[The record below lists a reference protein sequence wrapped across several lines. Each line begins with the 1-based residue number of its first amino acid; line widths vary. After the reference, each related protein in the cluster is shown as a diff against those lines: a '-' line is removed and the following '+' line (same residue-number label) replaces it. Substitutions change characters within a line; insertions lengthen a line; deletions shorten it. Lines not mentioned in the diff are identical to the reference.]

1 MGEHSPIFPR
11 SWGENSSSS
20 RSKKEEKGCT
30 AKGERV
36 RSRARPAL
44 PPSLKMGLGGGEPDQ
59 KPGVGRGRLTFSLSL
74 KVRVMQ
80 RDVRVIPG
88 EGPCQGWGRRCC
100 IAN

>member
-36 RSRARPAL
+36 RRRARPAL
-44 PPSLKMGLGGGEPDQ
+44 SSLPEDGGRGGGEGSQTRNPEWV
-59 KPGVGRGRLTFSLSL
+59 GVDLPSVCPSKSGLCRETSG
-74 KVRVMQ
+74 
-80 RDVRVIPG
+80 
-88 EGPCQGWGRRCC
+88 
-100 IAN
+100 